1 MPFWNEIVEVLRE
14 SIFAYA
20 QACNGN
26 LAAGILAVTFL
37 LRAALLPLGIHAARA
52 AIRRQRATASAT
64 PARATPSRLERF
76 TGIAPMPAFVAL
88 YAAVRQASTAGG
100 RFLWIGSLARPD
112 WLLAIAATILTV
124 AASAAGST
132 IPAPQRSV
140 MLAISAA
147 VTLIVLSK
155 MAAGVGLYWAMSS
168 VFGALQGW
176 AAKGAFPRDFRE
188 GSGRAAV
195 RA

>member
-1 MPFWNEIVEVLRE
+1 MPFWNEIIEVLRE

-26 LAAGILAVTFL
+26 LGAGILAVTFL
-37 LRAALLPLGIHAARA
+37 LRLALLPLGIHAARA
-52 AIRRQRATASAT
+52 VIRRQEATAN
-64 PARATPSRLERF
+64 ATPSRLEGL
-76 TGIAPMPAFVAL
+76 TGIAPLPALVAL
-88 YAAVRQASTAGG
+88 YGAVRQASAAGG

-124 AASAAGST
+124 AATATGSAT
-132 IPAPQRSV
+132 PAPQRSV

-147 VTLIVLSK
+147 VTLVVLSK

-176 AAKGAFPRDFRE
+176 AAQRGLRHTTNA
-188 GSGRAAV
+188 
-195 RA
+195 

>member
-26 LAAGILAVTFL
+26 LGAGILAVTFL
-37 LRAALLPLGIHAARA
+37 LRLALLPLGIHAARA
-52 AIRRQRATASAT
+52 AILRQQASAKA
-64 PARATPSRLERF
+64 PAKATPSRREAF
-76 TGIAPMPAFVAL
+76 AGIAPMAAIVAL
-88 YAAVRQASTAGG
+88 YSAVRQASAAGG

-124 AASAAGST
+124 AATAAGNT
-132 IPAPQRSV
+132 TPLPQRSM
-140 MLAISAA
+140 MLVISAA
-147 VTLIVLSK
+147 ITFVVLSK

-168 VFGALQGW
+168 VLGAVQGW
-176 AAKGAFPRDFRE
+176 AAQRGLRPTTTA
-188 GSGRAAV
+188 
-195 RA
+195 

>member
-26 LAAGILAVTFL
+26 LGAGILAVTFL
-37 LRAALLPLGIHAARA
+37 LRTALLPLGIHAARA
-52 AIRRQRATASAT
+52 AIRRQRATASPT
-64 PARATPSRLERF
+64 PGNATPSRLERF

-88 YAAVRQASTAGG
+88 YAAVREASAAGG

-124 AASAAGST
+124 AASRDDRDDIVQRFADVLRKNGPATLKCIYQPMPEETHATIYHPAA
-132 IPAPQRSV
+132 
-140 MLAISAA
+140 L
-147 VTLIVLSK
+147 
-155 MAAGVGLYWAMSS
+155 
-168 VFGALQGW
+168 GALRRLF
-176 AAKGAFPRDFRE
+176 KP
-188 GSGRAAV
+188 
-195 RA
+195 

>member
-1 MPFWNEIVEVLRE
+1 
-14 SIFAYA
+14 
-20 QACNGN
+20 
-26 LAAGILAVTFL
+26 
-37 LRAALLPLGIHAARA
+37 
-52 AIRRQRATASAT
+52 
-64 PARATPSRLERF
+64 
-76 TGIAPMPAFVAL
+76 MPAFVAL
-88 YAAVRQASTAGG
+88 YAAVRQASAAGG

-112 WLLAIAATILTV
+112 WLLAIAATILTA

-140 MLAISAA
+140 MLGISAA

-176 AAKGAFPRDFRE
+176 AAQRG
-188 GSGRAAV
+188 V
-195 RA
+195 RHPANA